1 MTVISSLDVESYIVA
16 LLNRA
21 LTGFSGFD
29 INKKTDIT
37 GDVFSVSKEFFLI
50 RNVFLDQM
58 PDDDLVFKV
67 ERICNDASVII
78 NQLPRDEKTLL
89 MNAVRQ
95 RRSRIYR
102 GSERSALEERLRSVL
117 ITEMSDKN
125 IKEVID

>member
-1 MTVISSLDVESYIVA
+1 MTAISSLDVESYIVA

-21 LTGFSGFD
+21 LNGFSGVD

-102 GSERSALEERLRSVL
+102 GSERSALEERLRAVL